1 MEAFSDFNSLNM
13 YNSKCSPT
21 RPFQDTV
28 DNDRSNLIMSG
39 SHPRLSDGK
48 KYSAPEIE
56 AAVSLIS
63 LGNSNSS
70 QPARILSELEQTTV
84 SGILVR
90 PRENASQKL
99 NQNASQGLNQNTSV
113 ASIVSSPRRQS
124 ISSASSLAPPS
135 LSKENAQEVEV
146 DQWERWPGK
155 EEPIEAW
162 KPFLKRM
169 GLERGKY

>member
-1 MEAFSDFNSLNM
+1 
-13 YNSKCSPT
+13 
-21 RPFQDTV
+21 
-28 DNDRSNLIMSG
+28 
-39 SHPRLSDGK
+39 
-48 KYSAPEIE
+48 
-56 AAVSLIS
+56 
-63 LGNSNSS
+63 
-70 QPARILSELEQTTV
+70 
-84 SGILVR
+84 
-90 PRENASQKL
+90 
-99 NQNASQGLNQNTSV
+99 V